1 MLAGTFWRWLLLE
14 DEGLLVRIG
23 LGVMIF
29 AALALVDLRRR
40 GRYATRWREYL
51 FLLAAVGAAMAYG
64 VINDQITCTISW
76 QYFQMH
82 DAGIAAAFGDNLP
95 PPQSI
100 LRWEA
105 LKLGLK
111 ATWSGG
117 LIIGAAMLI
126 ANNPRSDRLQLPY
139 RSLFKL
145 LLIPWGLAAVLA
157 IVLGLAGYAGLLS
170 GGQTGDCA
178 QESLRFLAVF
188 GSHLGGY
195 IGGAIGLVIAVVAI
209 LLKRR
214 ATATEQHTDQSQA
227 GGS

>member
-1 MLAGTFWRWLLLE
+1 MIGTFWRWLLLE

-29 AALALVDLRRR
+29 GALALVDLRRR

-51 FLLAAVGAAMAYG
+51 FLLAAVVMAMTYG
-64 VINDQITCTISW
+64 VTNDQITCTISW

-82 DAGIAAAFGDNLP
+82 DVSIAAAFGDNLP

-145 LLIPWGLAAVLA
+145 LLIP
-157 IVLGLAGYAGLLS
+157 
-170 GGQTGDCA
+170 
-178 QESLRFLAVF
+178 
-188 GSHLGGY
+188 
-195 IGGAIGLVIAVVAI
+195 
-209 LLKRR
+209 
-214 ATATEQHTDQSQA
+214 
-227 GGS
+227 